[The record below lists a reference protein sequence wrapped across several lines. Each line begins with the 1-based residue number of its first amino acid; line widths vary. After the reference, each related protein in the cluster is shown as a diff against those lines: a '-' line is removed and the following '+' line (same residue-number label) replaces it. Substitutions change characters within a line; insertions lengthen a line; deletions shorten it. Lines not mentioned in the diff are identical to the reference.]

1 LPEHSCHNL
10 GFRLVEEVEGV
21 DPLSGSYRVNRGG
34 SWYRVAANACVAL
47 RDDVSPG
54 DRRHNLGVRLVEE
67 VEALS
72 EPNRVFGGGSW
83 YDDPGRARV
92 ALRNSTSP
100 RARYRDLGVRL
111 VEEVVEEADPP
122 SGSNRVRRGGCWY
135 SDDANA
141 RVAFRGSYS
150 PGYRIHY
157 LGVRLVEET

>member
-1 LPEHSCHNL
+1 MSDIEASRYCVNRGSWFRSHARVPYRYYNLPEHSCHNL

-21 DPLSGSYRVNRGG
+21 DPL
-34 SWYRVAANACVAL
+34 
-47 RDDVSPG
+47 
-54 DRRHNLGVRLVEE
+54 
-67 VEALS
+67 
-72 EPNRVFGGGSW
+72 
-83 YDDPGRARV
+83 
-92 ALRNSTSP
+92 
-100 RARYRDLGVRL
+100 
-111 VEEVVEEADPP
+111 